1 MGSIENKCFTRKIYN
16 LGKTRVLTNNKT
28 KKKIKNQLLEHPYK
42 YFSFKELYDLNC
54 ESSND
59 IVLPSFNKNPGK
71 QNIDK
76 EELHLMNQLKKEAIE
91 KVKMKKIKK
100 IMKQIAD
107 ETVQHKTYL
116 EYNNHYHIYKNK
128 GNQYNNYYLKQ
139 DCNSFELLDID
150 KLSKGFDFFN
160 IQNIEYNLSMSKVS
174 FCVDFVG
181 NRNFYF
187 FIKDLINNKIEYVDL
202 NLGKNE
208 RFISV
213 HDFLGEQNLPI
224 QMSDNYYWVG
234 DISILY
240 ISYDNYFNTNKC
252 YVYNL
257 ETKKRRLIYNE
268 TKYRMLGLSGT
279 HSNYYYILY
288 SSSYSDDEIYIL
300 DINEEK
306 LNSKSKKVIL
316 NKEPIFKAKKFVKY
330 EYINHIDGTW
340 YILKHSKYHYFFY
353 KSKDLKKFKRLLHY
367 DNPYTVIC
375 SVFFVLNNFVFIM
388 QKKGTYIIEIYNIC
402 QNKIIKKIGKKD
414 GLCIEP
420 NSCYIQPFIPYPLLV
435 HDNELVFQNMS
446 YSKYGKLFS
455 LKFDI
460 DNNVN
465 LSELNINNKKQQA
478 YNNICNEKTLFLKN
492 NSVMMTILYE
502 KGTQL
507 KNRKCL
513 VYGYG
518 SYGSIYESSYNMNKF
533 LTLCKMGFIVVIT
546 HVSGDGKL
554 GFKQYY
560 NGMLKNKNNSFDDF
574 IYICDYLTREKISSP
589 NKMAIWGR
597 SAGGLLIGSIINKRP
612 DLCKLAIMGV
622 PFLTPLLT
630 MGSPKNPLGFESHS
644 EWGDPRN
651 PANYENIKSYS
662 PIENIQACKKYPN
675 IFIYSNLNDTLTP
688 YKETMKYYNLMKEVD
703 VFKNKERDLLIF
715 MDDKFGHKQGTK
727 FNDHNYIYSLVFNM
741 LNKYLE

>member
-16 LGKTRVLTNNKT
+16 LGKTRVLSNNKT
-28 KKKIKNQLLEHPYK
+28 KKNIKKQLLEYPYK

-54 ESSND
+54 ETLND
-59 IVLPSFNKNPGK
+59 IVLPKFNRNPGK
-71 QNIDK
+71 ETIDD
-76 EELHLMNQLKKEAIE
+76 EELTLINELKKEVNETI
-91 KVKMKKIKK
+91 KTKNIKK
-100 IMKQIAD
+100 VMNQIAKD
-107 ETVQHKTYL
+107 SMQHKTYL
-116 EYNNHYHIYKNK
+116 EYNNDYHIYKHK

-139 DCNSFELLDID
+139 DCNSFKILDID

-187 FIKDLINNKIEYVDL
+187 FVKDLINNKITYIDL
-202 NLGKNE
+202 NLSKNE
-208 RFISV
+208 RFISI
-213 HDFLGEQNLPI
+213 HDFLGEQHMPI
-224 QMSDNYYWVG
+224 QMSDSYYWI
-234 DISILY
+234 DDTSILY
-240 ISYDNYFNTNKC
+240 VSYDNYFNTNKC

-268 TKYRMLGLSGT
+268 TKHRMLGLSGT
-279 HSNYYYILY
+279 RSNYYYILY

-300 DINEEK
+300 DINEDN
-306 LNSKSKKVIL
+306 LNTKS
-316 NKEPIFKAKKFVKY
+316 NKIIFNKDPIFKAKPFVKY
-330 EYINHIDGTW
+330 EYINHIDATW
-340 YILKHSKYHYFFY
+340 YILKRSKHQYIFY
-353 KSKDLKKFKRLLHY
+353 KSKDLKKFKKLLHY
-367 DNPYTVIC
+367 DNPYKIIC
-375 SVFFVLNNFVFIM
+375 SVFFVLNNFVFII
-388 QKKGTYIIEIYNIC
+388 QKKGNYIIEIYNIC
-402 QNKIIKKIGKKD
+402 QNKIIKTIGKKD

-420 NSCYIQPFIPYPLLV
+420 NSCFIQPFIPYPSLV
-435 HDNELVFQNMS
+435 HDNQLIFQNMS

-455 LKFDI
+455 LNFDI
-460 DNNVN
+460 ENNVK
-465 LSELNINNKKQQA
+465 LLELNVDAKKRLT
-478 YNNICNEKTLFLKN
+478 YNNICNEKTFFLKN
-492 NSVMMTILYE
+492 NSIMMTILYK
-502 KGTQL
+502 KGTNL

-518 SYGSIYESSYNMNKF
+518 SYGSTYESTYNMNKF

-554 GFKQYY
+554 GFKQHY
-560 NGMLKNKNNSFDDF
+560 NGMLKNKKNSFDDF
-574 IYICDYLTREKISSP
+574 IYVCDYITKEKISSP

-597 SAGGLLIGSIINKRP
+597 SAGGLLIGSVINKRP

-630 MGSPKNPLGFESHS
+630 MGSSKNPLGFESHS

-651 PANYENIKSYS
+651 PNNYENIRSYS
-662 PIENIQACKKYPN
+662 PIENIQSCKKYPN
-675 IFIYSNLNDTLTP
+675 LFIYSNLNDTLTP
-688 YKETMKYYNLMKEVD
+688 YKETMKYYHLMKDVD

-715 MDDKFGHKQGTK
+715 VDDKFGHKQGTK

-741 LNKYLE
+741 LNKYL